1 MAESC
6 SELATISALVP
17 TFSIINFIHIA
28 QQPKDDILI
37 AQLAEEPEHPAP
49 EVLPLSMTELLADS
63 CGISL
68 EDVTLLWNEL
78 RVLVWGTHD
87 FVACSHTL
95 SSYQFLH
102 LTRMLLCE

>member
-17 TFSIINFIHIA
+17 TFSIIGLFNFIHIA

-68 EDVTLLWNEL
+68 EDVTLL
-78 RVLVWGTHD
+78 
-87 FVACSHTL
+87 
-95 SSYQFLH
+95 
-102 LTRMLLCE
+102 